1 MGALLLLKLCGPI
14 WTYESLWYVSTKE
27 LPIGSEVLAC

>member
-14 WTYESLWYVSTKE
+14 WHVSPRE
-27 LPIGSEVLAC
+27 LPIGSEVLTC